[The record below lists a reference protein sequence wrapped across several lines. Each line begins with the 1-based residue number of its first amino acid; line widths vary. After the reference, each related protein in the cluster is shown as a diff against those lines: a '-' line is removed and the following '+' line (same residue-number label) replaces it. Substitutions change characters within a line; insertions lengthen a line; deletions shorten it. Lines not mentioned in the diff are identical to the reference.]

1 LPKSSEIEPRPAVA
15 CRSVTKRFYHYE
27 HRTTSLRERFIRTL
41 RRRPIHVRRAQFTL
55 ERFNLIVQPG
65 ESVALIGANG
75 SGKSTALRLI
85 AGIYLPTEGVVE
97 TCGRIAAIIELG
109 VGFNPELTGAE
120 NVGLY
125 AAVIGLSRLEIA
137 ARFAE
142 IVTFADL
149 GQFIDEPVKYY
160 SSGMQA
166 RLAFSVA
173 VCVRP
178 DILLVD
184 EVLAVGDQEF
194 RRRCQARLAAF
205 RSEGGTLIVVTHDLG
220 GVQDLCSRAV
230 WLDHG
235 RILADGPVGEVLA
248 AYQGSP

>member
-1 LPKSSEIEPRPAVA
+1 MLKSSDQVPIPAVL
-15 CRSVTKRFYHYE
+15 CRRVTKRFYHYE
-27 HRTTSLRERFIRTL
+27 HRTTSLRERFIRTV
-41 RRRPIHVRRAQFTL
+41 RGRPVHVRRAHFSL
-55 ERFNLIVQPG
+55 EDFNLEVQPG
-65 ESVALIGANG
+65 ESVALVGDNG

-85 AGIYLPTEGVVE
+85 AGIYLPTEGVLE

-125 AAVIGLSRLEIA
+125 AAVMGLSRSEIA
-137 ARFAE
+137 ARFDE
-142 IVTFADL
+142 IVSFAEL
-149 GQFIDEPVKYY
+149 GQFIYEPVKYY

-173 VCVRP
+173 VCVDP

-194 RRRCQARLAAF
+194 RQRCEARLTRF
-205 RSEGGTLIVVTHDLG
+205 REMGGTLIVVTHDLDSA
-220 GVQDLCSRAV
+220 VEMCSRAV
-230 WLDHG
+230 WLEHG
-235 RILADGPVGEVLA
+235 RIRASGPA
-248 AYQGSP
+248 AEIVRAYRNGM

>member
-1 LPKSSEIEPRPAVA
+1 
-15 CRSVTKRFYHYE
+15 VTKRFYHYE

-41 RRRPIHVRRAQFTL
+41 RRRPIHVRKAHFSLEQFDL
-55 ERFNLIVQPG
+55 VVQPG

-120 NVGLY
+120 NVALY
-125 AAVIGLSRLEIA
+125 SAVIGLSRAEIN
-137 ARFAE
+137 ARFEE
-142 IVTFADL
+142 IVAFADI
-149 GQFIDEPVKYY
+149 GQFIEEPVKYY

-194 RRRCQARLAAF
+194 RRRCMDRLEAF
-205 RSEGGTLIVVTHDLG
+205 RSGGGTLVIVTHDLG
-220 GVQDLCSRAV
+220 SVQGLCDRAI
-230 WLDHG
+230 WLDQG
-235 RILADGPVGEVLA
+235 RIRADGPAPDVLA
-248 AYQGSP
+248 AYQGSG